1 MTEAAKPEEKPTEK
15 KDIFAASM
23 PASGNCT
30 TKMKFGVLIGLME
43 VGEISN
49 NDVVD
54 TVLNLLVGGEFDL
67 ESNFTIQDA
76 ENILHML
83 ELMDH
88 CSPTLQAEIWSMC
101 AAILRKSLL
110 NLQACTEISLIE
122 KLVSRMKISDEMLA
136 DLLVEVIG
144 VLASYSISVRELKLV
159 FSYLKATNDKWPRY
173 SIKLL
178 KALRMIPKKHGPDVF
193 FSFPG
198 KNGST
203 IALPPIKTWPYQN
216 GFTFSTWFRVEPLS
230 NIERDKPYL
239 YCFRTG
245 KGVGYSGH
253 FMGSCL
259 VVTSVKVKGKGF
271 QHCVKFDFQPH
282 KWYMVSIVH
291 VYNRWRTSEI
301 KCYVDGQL
309 VSSGEMQWNIN
320 TSDPF
325 DKCFLGSAPSA
336 DKERTFA
343 GQMAS
348 VYLFSEA
355 LTPQQ
360 ITGIFRLGPN
370 YKNHFKFPSES
381 DISLPDTYKKVL
393 YDGKLT
399 QSIVFL
405 YNPAATESQLCLDSS
420 PKGNFSYFVHSPH
433 ALMVQDVRS
442 IVTHSI
448 HSTLHSIG
456 GIHMVFPFFT
466 QLDFPQASPDDAKEG
481 ADARSRTEFE
491 IGTLLLGFLCDLLK
505 QSMSTQQQMVHGR
518 GFIMLGYLLQ
528 KAGTNHITE
537 SALET
542 FLDLAKHFNN
552 LPSGVQLL
560 RHLVDHIL
568 FNPALWIHT
577 PTKVQ
582 ISLYTFLANE
592 FVGQASIYTNI
603 RRVSTVLQLMH
614 TLKYYYWIDNPESRS
629 GIAPRGLGEFPVDE
643 GDRPKSQDLI
653 HLRGLILSIT
663 KQLILKEKTSNDEE
677 LQIILNY
684 LVTIHEDANLR
695 DVLQLLMSLMAENLN
710 GLAVAFDRKNGTRVI
725 FKLLASGDEM
735 VCAMALKVLALFL
748 SRLPSK
754 RKMDLMYGQNLYSLI
769 GERIQ
774 LNCNT
779 LSMTM
784 YNCLF
789 EVLSE
794 RVTMAVMSSKHPDQ
808 DRTYR
813 ILNPG
818 MFHVMARLI
827 RQSAPSAEAMEVRKL
842 FLSDMILLFNNSRE
856 NRRILLQCSVWQDWM
871 LGLAYIYPKTDEEKR
886 VTEMVYSVLKMLLH
900 HAMKYEWGGWR
911 VWVDTLSIIHSK
923 VSFENHKNEMLRAY
937 NNYQQQQ
944 ANGQSAPLT
953 VAGAVSGSVQGAPAA
968 GTEDQSISPLAAM
981 TGGDVE
987 YTVRERNKE
996 RTDGDDIPE
1005 RDQARGVSSEREK
1018 EVLTLLE
1025 DVMDDVV
1032 KIVEGRGK
1040 TPENVK
1046 RMTEEAETK
1055 KQKAMSGPSQV
1066 AAAGPDKPV
1075 DPRGQVFSP
1084 GPHQAPYRIPEFSWS
1099 HMHQRMMSDLLFAIE
1114 TDIQVWRSQSSK
1126 TVIDFVNAVENNIF
1140 VQNVTQMVSQ
1150 IMDNLIYSCG
1160 GILPLLSSATSRH
1173 EPDIIEPTQNLPL
1186 EVGISFINRIMNL
1199 VDVLVFASNQNFA
1212 DLESEKNMTKGGIL
1226 RQCLRLTCFCAIRNV
1241 LECRYRTN
1249 PSPTPSRQSFSAGDN
1264 KEPVSPTG
1272 SIQTLIEA
1280 TQPSTKNIVEN
1291 LASPLS
1297 PVRDIERLL
1306 QDMDVHRLRATIYRD
1321 VPKLRP
1327 ANMHL
1332 AYLVEKAI
1340 PMEESKQA
1348 QFLALAIVYFISV
1361 LMVARYRDVL
1371 DSESTTSSSRRSSFR
1386 QTPLVERN
1394 QQPKPKE
1401 EVPENQGTQTDF
1413 PSASASEATEAE
1425 EGKENGQEEG
1435 DAGSKAAGS
1444 EVIADDVKPA
1454 PEKETPEAEEENTA
1468 PKELDNEVDTIPE
1481 KEIAASPVPTED
1493 KDDEKQDSADG
1504 KAEEVKETVD
1514 GDQEAGDAVK
1524 DDTQNEEE
1532 TNEQKDTETA
1542 SEVKEE
1548 GKEKEDDSKPV
1559 ADEPSKEDASKSQE
1573 NEEDEP
1579 APKEVTETPKENG
1592 VKEEGHGE
1600 NRETE
1605 ESSVSNEDGVE
1616 PPGTAS
1622 ISSIV
1627 LEQQPGQTW
1636 PWTGKQGGG
1645 DQGPS
1650 AAQAATSEVPTEQL
1664 PQSIYPQSIADKS
1677 RPGNIDL
1684 AHVETANGAGAV
1696 AGRSV
1701 EEKVTKA
1708 LETAAPLLREIFMD
1722 FAPFLSKTLLGSHG
1736 QELLIEG
1743 LITMKSSNSVV
1754 ELVMMLC
1761 SQEWQNS
1768 IQKHA
1773 GLAFIELINEGRLH
1787 SHATRDHLLRV
1798 ANEAEFILSRHRAED
1813 VLKHAEF
1820 ESLCAQ
1826 SGLESRDEEKMCDHL
1841 ITAARRRDHI
1851 FANQLLQKILSIL
1864 TNKHGAWGDVADR
1877 PIEYFKVDLWED
1889 NTRRH
1894 RRLIRN
1900 PHGSSHPEATLKAAI
1915 EHGEADEV
1923 VENARQALH
1932 AQLASKRKLDTPT
1945 SEAEEDVLNADDK
1958 DAEMES
1964 EMEDLNQTLLIAQLE
1979 TQERGTVV
1987 YSTQASLVAPCVIA
2001 KGTLS
2006 ITASEMYFDVEEEDE
2021 DFKKI
2026 NASILLYTEGLHGR
2040 WHFNDIR
2047 AVFSRRYLLQNTA
2060 VEIFLANRTSVM
2072 FNLPNKATVK
2082 KVVYA
2087 LPRVGVGLKYGI
2099 PPSRRV
2105 SLASPRQ
2112 LFKASSMTQAWQRR
2126 EISNFEYLMYLN
2138 TISGRTY
2145 NDLNQYPVFPWILTN
2160 YDANELDLTLPSN
2173 YRDLSKPIGALN
2185 PSRKGFFQERYEN
2198 WDDDKIPAFH
2208 YGTHYSTLGF
2218 TLAWLLRLEPYT
2230 TYFLSLQEGKFDHA
2244 SRTFHSLSNSWK
2256 NCQRDTADVKEL
2268 IPEFFY
2274 LPELFTNRN
2283 KYTLGTQDD
2292 GTKVDDVILPPW
2304 AKSAEEFV
2312 RINREALES
2321 EFVSCQLHQ
2330 WIDLIFGYKQKGP
2343 EAVRATN
2350 VFYYLTYEGAVDLE
2364 TIDDPVMREAV
2375 EAQVRNFGQTP
2386 CQLLTDPHP
2395 PRSSAMHMTP
2405 MMYSDQLQQEV
2416 LMVIKFLSNSPVIH
2430 VAANTSPMVPSPA
2443 VVTVACNQTFAVNK
2457 WNNQTAGAPG
2467 SPGYS
2472 MDAVKNLLIEMD
2484 PLILSSTTLHRRQV
2498 VESMD
2503 ADVKAKPS
2511 CYVVTADNR
2520 YIMACGFWDKSFR
2533 VFITES
2539 CKVTQV
2545 VYGHWDTVTCLS
2557 RSECPVGG
2565 DCYIVSGARD
2575 ATLLVWHWSAK
2586 VQWVLGDNHVQG
2598 EVATPRAIL
2607 TGHDTEVTCSAVCT
2621 ELGLVVSGS
2630 KGGACLIH
2638 TVSGDLLR
2646 SLDPPAPC
2654 KSPRLA
2660 GIAAEQNIIVLVF
2673 DKGNICTFSLNGKFR
2688 NLSENDY
2695 SVNAIKL
2702 KPEGDYFLAAG
2713 ENRSV
2718 QVWRS
2723 HDHTLMHTLPVCD
2736 AAVLALD
2743 LAHDKRTILAGMAT
2757 GSIVAFHV
2765 NFMKWHHDYRDTY

>member
-1 MTEAAKPEEKPTEK
+1 MTEEAKSEEKPAEK

-67 ESNFTIQDA
+67 ESNFTIEDA

-88 CSPTLQAEIWSMC
+88 CTPTLQAEIWSMC

-110 NLQACTEISLIE
+110 NLQACTEISLVE
-122 KLVSRMKISDEMLA
+122 KLVSRLKKSDEMLA

-144 VLASYSISVRELKLV
+144 VLASYSISVRELKLI
-159 FSYLKATNDKWPRY
+159 FSYLKAENDRWPKY

-259 VVTSVKVKGKGF
+259 VVTSVKIKGKGF
-271 QHCVKFDFQPH
+271 QHCVKYDFQPQ

-343 GQMAS
+343 GQMSS

-360 ITGIFRLGPN
+360 VAGMYLLGPN

-381 DISLPDTYKKVL
+381 DISLPETFKKVL

-456 GIHMVFPFFT
+456 GIHMLFPFFT
-466 QLDFPQASPDDAKEG
+466 QLDLPQALEEGSKEEDE
-481 ADARSRTEFE
+481 ANKTNYE

-528 KAGTNHITE
+528 KASTEHITE
-537 SALET
+537 NALET

-614 TLKYYYWIDNPESRS
+614 TLKYYYWVDNPEHRS
-629 GIAPRGLGEFPVDE
+629 GIAPRGLGKFVIDE
-643 GDRPKSQDLI
+643 GDRPGNQDLV

-684 LVTIHEDANLR
+684 LVTIHEDANLK

-710 GLAVAFDRKNGTRVI
+710 GLAVAFDRKNGIRVI
-725 FKLLASGDEM
+725 FKLLASSDEM
-735 VCAMALKVLALFL
+735 VRALALKVLALFL

-779 LSMTM
+779 LTMTM

-789 EVLSE
+789 EVLTE
-794 RVTMAVMSSKHPDQ
+794 RVTLVVMSTKHPDQ

-813 ILNPG
+813 IMNPG
-818 MFHVMARLI
+818 MFHVIARLI
-827 RQSAPSAEAMEVRKL
+827 RQSAPSLEAMDVRKL

-886 VTEMVYSVLKMLLH
+886 ITEMVYSVLKMLLH

-937 NNYQQQQ
+937 NSYQQQQ
-944 ANGQSAPLT
+944 GQQGDGTAPPLT
-953 VAGAVSGSVQGAPAA
+953 VAGAVAA
-968 GTEDQSISPLAAM
+968 TTEDQSISPLAAM

-987 YTVRERNKE
+987 YTVRERKQQE
-996 RTDGDDIPE
+996 QAAAEDEIPE
-1005 RDQARGVSSEREK
+1005 RDLGKQISSERER

-1046 RMTEEAETK
+1046 RMSGDQADAAKENAVAQVPKGTAAESAK
-1055 KQKAMSGPSQV
+1055 NG
-1066 AAAGPDKPV
+1066 

-1173 EPDIIEPTQNLPL
+1173 EPDVIEPTQNLPL

-1249 PSPTPSRQSFSAGDN
+1249 PSPTPSRQSFSTGDN

-1321 VPKLRP
+1321 VPRLRP

-1332 AYLVEKAI
+1332 AYLVEKTLQT
-1340 PMEESKQA
+1340 EESKQA

-1394 QQPKPKE
+1394 QQPKQKQE
-1401 EVPENQGTQTDF
+1401 EEPENQGTQTDF
-1413 PSASASEATEAE
+1413 PSASTSEVTEEEKDVKEAVKEGEDEEATEGDGPKEGE
-1425 EGKENGQEEG
+1425 ETDETETE
-1435 DAGSKAAGS
+1435 
-1444 EVIADDVKPA
+1444 
-1454 PEKETPEAEEENTA
+1454 ETPEKKKTADVEEE
-1468 PKELDNEVDTIPE
+1468 KDEGRKDLENEVDTIPE
-1481 KEIAASPVPTED
+1481 KENAASQQTEER
-1493 KDDEKQDSADG
+1493 KAD
-1504 KAEEVKETVD
+1504 EEVE
-1514 GDQEAGDAVK
+1514 GD
-1524 DDTQNEEE
+1524 
-1532 TNEQKDTETA
+1532 
-1542 SEVKEE
+1542 
-1548 GKEKEDDSKPV
+1548 
-1559 ADEPSKEDASKSQE
+1559 SKEDAAGKDDDSEGKGKEEEAAGDTATDEKEDGDEMEKTEDGEEGAKDEGTEKDSKAE
-1573 NEEDEP
+1573 TE
-1579 APKEVTETPKENG
+1579 ETPDEDTKTPETSESVPEGGAENTPQENG
-1592 VKEEGHGE
+1592 VKEDVQSE
-1600 NRETE
+1600 NKETE
-1605 ESSVSNEDGVE
+1605 ESSASGESGLE
-1616 PPGTAS
+1616 PQGTAS

-1627 LEQQPGQTW
+1627 LEQQPAATW
-1636 PWTGKQGGG
+1636 PWTSKEGQG
-1645 DQGPS
+1645 DQASSGTQAS
-1650 AAQAATSEVPTEQL
+1650 ADKAPTEQL
-1664 PQSIYPQSIADKS
+1664 PQSIYPQAITEKS
-1677 RPGNIDL
+1677 RPVNLDL
-1684 AHVETANGAGAV
+1684 TQVEAPNGEGAV
-1696 AGRSV
+1696 AGRTV

-1820 ESLCAQ
+1820 ESMCAQ

-1851 FANQLLQKILSIL
+1851 FASQLLQKILSIL
-1864 TNKHGAWGDVADR
+1864 TNKHGAWGDVAER
-1877 PIEYFKVDLWED
+1877 PKEYYKVDLWED

-1915 EHGEADEV
+1915 EHGEPDDV
-1923 VENARQALH
+1923 VEQAKQALH
-1932 AQLASKRKLDTPT
+1932 AQLASRRKLDTPT
-1945 SEAEEDVLNADDK
+1945 TEAEEDVLNADDK
-1958 DAEMES
+1958 DSEMES
-1964 EMEDLNQTLLIAQLE
+1964 EMEDGSTPVKHE
-1979 TQERGTVV
+1979 GTVV
-1987 YSTQASLVAPCVIA
+1987 YSTQASLIAPCVLV

-2006 ITASEMYFDVEEEDE
+2006 ITASEMYFDVDEEDE
-2021 DFKKI
+2021 SFQKI
-2026 NASILLYTEGLHGR
+2026 DQKILLYTEGLHGR

-2047 AVFSRRYLLQNTA
+2047 AIFSRRYLLQNTA

-2126 EISNFEYLMYLN
+2126 EITNFEYLMYLN

-2160 YDANELDLTLPSN
+2160 YESNELDLTLPSN

-2185 PSRKGFFQERYEN
+2185 PSRKSFFQERYEN
-2198 WDDDKIPAFH
+2198 WEDDKIPPFH

-2244 SRTFHSLSNSWK
+2244 SRTFHSIASSWK

-2274 LPELFTNRN
+2274 LPELFTNHN
-2283 KYTLGTQDD
+2283 SYKLGVQDD
-2292 GTKVDDVILPPW
+2292 GAKVDDVILPQW
-2304 AKSAEEFV
+2304 AKSAEDFV

-2364 TIDDPVMREAV
+2364 AIDDPVMREAV
-2375 EAQVRNFGQTP
+2375 ESQILSFGQTP
-2386 CQLLTDPHP
+2386 CQLITDPHP

-2457 WNNQTAGAPG
+2457 WNNQTAGTPG

-2472 MDAVKNLLIEMD
+2472 MEAVKNLLIEMD
-2484 PLILSSTTLHRRQV
+2484 PLILSSSTLHRRQI

-2503 ADVKAKPS
+2503 SAVKSRPS

-2533 VFITES
+2533 VFTTET

-2565 DCYIVSGARD
+2565 DCYIVSGSRD

-2607 TGHDTEVTCSAVCT
+2607 TGHDTEVTCSGVCT

-2646 SLDPPAPC
+2646 SLEPPAPC
-2654 KSPRLA
+2654 QSPRLA
-2660 GIAAEQNIIVLVF
+2660 GIAAEQNVIVVVF

-2688 NLSENDY
+2688 KLSELDFQI
-2695 SVNAIKL
+2695 NAIKL

-2713 ENRSV
+2713 ENRCV

-2723 HDHTLMHTLPVCD
+2723 HDHELMHTLPVCD
-2736 AAVLALD
+2736 ASVLALD

-2765 NFMKWHHDYRDTY
+2765 NFVKWHHDYRDTY